1 MRGDF
6 FAAIADHDFRPFF
19 ARGSNDPNFDKI
31 VT

>member
-6 FAAIADHDFRPFF
+6 FAAIADHDFRPFL

>member
-6 FAAIADHDFRPFF
+6 FATIVDHDFRPFL
-19 ARGSNDPNFDKI
+19 AGWSNDPDFDKI